1 MSIMIQLTIEQE
13 AVVLDVVERGKCA
26 IVTAVP
32 GAGKT
37 TLSLSLAE
45 RIAPR
50 SETVLVITYNT
61 NLAVELNK
69 TAESRGVANIV
80 ASTIHGLVARS
91 TGEVCSDDTEML
103 RIIESREFAPLHEDV
118 IMIDESQDL
127 RPLFVEAL
135 QCIFARCSKKPR
147 FIVCGDAYQMLYD
160 FPSLGEDRAR
170 TDFMTNASAHF
181 GRFTGGRE
189 WTAHRFTQSFRLTP
203 NIAAFVNTF
212 WERDAPIVGANDRAP
227 NLKVKYHYCNVYDE
241 ALSKVIQRSIDT
253 YGREAV
259 LLVGQSMKSK
269 TPLTAQTNWLYNT
282 PVHIKNDGGSGL
294 DARELARKACA
305 LTCCKSKGCEFQV
318 VYFIGFHVFNAALMM
333 SLSQVC
339 VGLSRASAELHV
351 VQSAKE
357 HVYPIKGDL
366 DRVHETYA
374 ALHRLRDEGVL
385 EFVTMPPLPELAA
398 PITRTP
404 RDRISVSDCSRL
416 NARDLRDLKLVIA
429 SGSNG
434 ESARA
439 QTKRGTFDIARSF
452 QALFYDV
459 SDLVGDAIPF
469 MFQGSRGVAPRAAVD
484 LLGTTC
490 FRFIKKDA
498 PITFSAATTMLRR
511 DGVEH
516 AIDPFEGAIT
526 MNEFKAR
533 AFGRLT
539 RGGVAIDI
547 VNLNQHFANHY
558 LKGAR
563 EFCASDGGLGT
574 RRSASA
580 WVYIAAATKASGGY
594 VNRFRFMGSKPGA
607 YMWAPAKVFDEAIRI
622 LEAEIPQG
630 GRFEYELEYAP
641 IADSMRLVGRAD
653 WVNEALA
660 IVYELKFVSVLSE
673 EHRLQCLVYGA
684 MLSRQLGRDATAVL
698 FNARTGEKVTYSVSY
713 KASGNALE
721 RLLALQV

>member
-1 MSIMIQLTIEQE
+1 MVQLTIEQE
-13 AVVLDVVERGKCA
+13 AVALDVVELGKCA

-37 TLSLSLAE
+37 TLSLSLAA
-45 RIAPR
+45 RVASR

-69 TAESRGVANIV
+69 TAESRGVRNLV

-91 TGEVCSDDTEML
+91 TSEACSDDTEML
-103 RIIESREFAPLHEDV
+103 RIVESCEFAPMHEDV

-135 QCIFARCSKKPR
+135 QCVFARCTKKPR

-160 FPSLGEDRAR
+160 FPSLGDDRAR
-170 TDFMTNASAHF
+170 VDFMTNAREHF

-189 WTAHRFTQSFRLTP
+189 WTTHQFTQSFRLTP

-212 WERDAPIVGANDRAP
+212 WERETPIVGANDRVP

-241 ALSKVIQRSIDT
+241 ELSKLIQRSIDT

-305 LTCCKSKGCEFQV
+305 LTCCKSKGCEFKV
-318 VYFIGFHVFNAALMM
+318 VYFIGFHVFNSALMM
-333 SLSQVC
+333 SLSQAC
-339 VGLSRASAELHV
+339 VGLTRASAELHV

-374 ALHRLRDEGVL
+374 ALHRLRDDGVL
-385 EFVTMPPLPELAA
+385 DFVTMPPLPELAA
-398 PITRTP
+398 PITCAP
-404 RDRISVSDCSRL
+404 RDRVSVSDCSRL

-459 SDLVGDAIPF
+459 SDLVGEAIPF
-469 MFQGSRGVAPRAAVD
+469 MFQGSRGVAPQAAIE
-484 LLGTTC
+484 LLGTNC

-498 PITFSAATTMLRR
+498 PITYTTANLLLRR
-511 DGVEH
+511 DGVDH
-516 AIDPFEGAIT
+516 SIDPFDGAIL
-526 MNEFKAR
+526 MDELKKR
-533 AFGRLT
+533 ASGRLR
-539 RGGVAIDI
+539 RGDVPIEI
-547 VNLNQHFANHY
+547 VNLNQHFADHY
-558 LKGAR
+558 LKSAR
-563 EFCASDGGLGT
+563 EFCLSDGGL
-574 RRSASA
+574 RAKRSASA
-580 WVYIAAATKASGGY
+580 WVYIAAATKASCGY
-594 VNRFRFMGSKPGA
+594 VNRFRFMGSRPSA

-622 LEAEIPQG
+622 LEAELPKHG
-630 GRFEYELEYAP
+630 GCFEYELEYAP
-641 IADSMRLVGRAD
+641 INGSMRLVGRAD
-653 WVNEALA
+653 WVDESCG
-660 IVYELKFVSVLSE
+660 IVYELKFVSALSE

-684 MLSRQLGRDATAVL
+684 MLSRQLGRDTTAVL

-713 KASGNALE
+713 EASGNALE